1 MTKKHFE
8 DIAVAINSIMDP
20 HSRLQAAIALAS
32 VAIKHNPRFDSQRFF
47 KACGVTSTQDAA

>member
-8 DIAVAINSIMDP
+8 DIASAINSIMDQ

-47 KACGVTSTQDAA
+47 KACGVTSNSAA